1 MDHGAVKDNK
11 PSADDDDKYAVIMKK
26 TAWAS
31 PYRFHLNYQ
40 HNCVMESK
48 NIVTD
53 SGLFYLDASRTVS
66 IVPSGSKR

>member
-11 PSADDDDKYAVIMKK
+11 PSAVDDKYAVIMKK

-40 HNCVMESK
+40 HNFVIESR
-48 NIVTD
+48 NIAADTGFFYFEE
-53 SGLFYLDASRTVS
+53 SGTVS
-66 IVPSGSKR
+66 FVPSGSKR